1 MCAVASRLE
10 PPNAGIV
17 YTACSTPDSFP
28 FAQPVGGQSRKVK
41 KLEQSDFR
49 SFRNYRIRILFFCGK
64 LNFYSL

>member
-1 MCAVASRLE
+1 MCAATGRLD
-10 PPNAGIV
+10 PPNAGIGYAAYSV
-17 YTACSTPDSFP
+17 LPSFD